1 MNNWREHWE
10 EFSES
15 KRGLFGAALTLL
27 LIAAALLA
35 PAISPQDP
43 YDLTQLFLD
52 KSNLAPTLFTEW
64 SYSNFM
70 LGSDSQGRDMFSAIL
85 YGLRISLYVGLPA
98 PCSRRFS
105 AP

>member
-52 KSNLAPTLFTEW
+52 KSNLAPTLFKSGPIPTSCW
-64 SYSNFM
+64 
-70 LGSDSQGRDMFSAIL
+70 
-85 YGLRISLYVGLPA
+85 A
-98 PCSRRFS
+98 PTARAGICS
-105 AP
+105 APFSMV